1 MEEAYRFAVSDCGPV
16 LCPGDSCQVA
26 DHGPLRVHGEEQ
38 HYRLTMP
45 FDYTSAT
52 RESIA
57 AVVDKTIDDGDQ
69 LIREIVSVSG
79 NRTFANTMR
88 PIEALAVL
96 ISHAYGR
103 GPFLGNVSTDA
114 DVRDTARAAEERL
127 TKWQVELEFREDLY
141 AAVKEFSETTEA
153 ASLTPQQSRLLEF
166 TMRDFRRAGHEL
178 SQEERGELKQHQD
191 RLVELSVAFSKNL
204 AEYEDYLIVTPDD
217 LDGLPDGYADRLK
230 PGDEEGTLK
239 VSMDYPDVVP
249 FMENATRRDLREEL
263 TFKFNTQAVE
273 ANRPILEEAVQIR
286 ERIAAIF
293 GHSSW
298 AHHGMEVK
306 MAKQPEAVFEFYEG
320 LIEPLT
326 AKGSEESTAMTDLL
340 RRDGHDD
347 VLRGWDFR
355 YYDTKLRKEQ
365 YGVDLNE
372 VAQYFPLEQV
382 IEGMFAITGEVFGL
396 SYKRIEETRAWHED
410 VSLYEI
416 LDAGSGERIA
426 HFFADLFPRDGKYTH
441 AAAFPLV
448 AGHGL
453 VAGGYETPVSGIV
466 ANFTK
471 PTDEK
476 PSLLQHDEVVTL
488 FHEFGHILHM
498 SLTKA
503 DFVRFSGASTEWDF
517 VEAPS
522 QIMENWCWDAGVL
535 ARFARHYGTGEEIP
549 GDLVRQLVAARDLNV
564 ALTTLRQIS
573 FGWLD
578 MGMHGPRDDR
588 DLDNILLE
596 AQNITLLPPHEG
608 TFFPSSFGHLMGGYD
623 AGYYG
628 YLWSEVFGDDMFS
641 KFAADGVTSP
651 EVGKAYRQ
659 AVLEPNGSKDASEL
673 LRDFLGREPSN
684 EAFLAKLG
692 IGE

>member
-1 MEEAYRFAVSDCGPV
+1 
-16 LCPGDSCQVA
+16 
-26 DHGPLRVHGEEQ
+26 
-38 HYRLTMP
+38 MP
-45 FDYTSAT
+45 FDFTSAT
-52 RESIA
+52 SASID
-57 AVVDKTIDDGDQ
+57 AVVDRTIED
-69 LIREIVSVSG
+69 G
-79 NRTFANTMR
+79 NRLVQQIVDSGGERTFENTMQ
-88 PIEALAVL
+88 PLEALAVL
-96 ISHAYGR
+96 TSHTYGQ
-103 GPFLGNVSTDA
+103 GPFLGNVSTDEEM
-114 DVRDTARAAEERL
+114 RETARAAEERL

-141 AAVKEFSETTEA
+141 EAIKAYSETAEA
-153 ASLTPQQSRLLEF
+153 QTLDPQPRRFLDF

-178 SQEERGELKQHQD
+178 SEEQRSELKKHQG

-204 AEYEDYLIVTPDD
+204 AEYEDYLIVTPED

-230 PGDEEGTLK
+230 PGEEPGTLK
-239 VSMDYPDVVP
+239 VSMAYPDVLP
-249 FMENATRRDLREEL
+249 FMENATRRDLREQI
-263 TFKFNTQAVE
+263 TFKFNTQAVDD
-273 ANRPILEEAVQIR
+273 NRPILEEAVEIR
-286 ERIAAIF
+286 QRIAEIF
-293 GHSSW
+293 GHPSW

-306 MAKQPEAVFEFYEG
+306 MAKHPESVFEFYEG

-326 AKGSEESTAMTDLL
+326 AKGSEETEALGRLL
-340 RRDGHDD
+340 LRDGHDD
-347 VLRGWDFR
+347 QLRGWDFR
-355 YYDTKLRKEQ
+355 FYDTKLRREQ

-372 VAQYFPLEQV
+372 VAEYFPLEQV

-396 SYKRIEETRAWHED
+396 SYQRVEPTKAWHED
-410 VSLYEI
+410 VALYEI
-416 LDAGSGERIA
+416 LDQDSGQRIA

-448 AGHGL
+448 VGHRRPDGT
-453 VAGGYETPVSGIV
+453 YERPVSAIV

-471 PTDEK
+471 PAGDK
-476 PSLLQHDEVVTL
+476 PSLLQHSEVLTL

-498 SLTKA
+498 SLTRA
-503 DFVRFSGASTEWDF
+503 EFARFSGANTEWDF

-535 ARFARHYGTGEEIP
+535 ARFARHHETGANIP
-549 GDLVRQLVAARDLNV
+549 EYIVHQLVAARDLNV

-588 DLDNILLE
+588 DLDNLLLE

-641 KFAADGVTSP
+641 RFSNEGITSP
-651 EVGKAYRQ
+651 VVGREYRR
-659 AVLEPNGSKDASEL
+659 AVLEPNGSRDASDL
-673 LRDFLGREPSN
+673 LLDFLGRAPSN
-684 EAFLAKLG
+684 EAFLTKLG
-692 IGE
+692 ILA

>member
-1 MEEAYRFAVSDCGPV
+1 
-16 LCPGDSCQVA
+16 
-26 DHGPLRVHGEEQ
+26 
-38 HYRLTMP
+38 MP
-45 FDYTSAT
+45 FDYTST
-52 RESIA
+52 TGESIA
-57 AVVDKTIDDGDQ
+57 AVVDKTIEDGEQ
-69 LIREIVSVSG
+69 LIREIVGVSG
-79 NRTFANTMR
+79 DRTFANTMQ

-153 ASLTPQQSRLLEF
+153 ARLTPQQSRFLEF

-178 SQEERGELKQHQD
+178 SQEERAELKLHQD

-204 AEYEDYLIVTPDD
+204 AEYEDYLIVTPND

-249 FMENATRRDLREEL
+249 FMENATRRDLRETL

-306 MAKQPEAVFEFYEG
+306 MAKRPEAVFEFYQG

-347 VLRGWDFR
+347 ILRGWDFR
-355 YYDTKLRKEQ
+355 YYDTRLRKEQ

-448 AGHGL
+448 AGHRL
-453 VAGGYETPVSGIV
+453 VSGGYERPVSGIV

-471 PTDEK
+471 PTNQK

-535 ARFARHYGTGEEIP
+535 ARFARHYETGEEVP

-578 MGMHGPRDDR
+578 MGMHGPRDVR

-641 KFAADGVTSP
+641 KFAAEGITSP